1 MNIEF
6 FFAASS
12 IADTARETAEKFGL
26 NLPQFIAQV
35 ISFLIVAA
43 LLYKFAYKPI
53 LLMLEERRKRIAE
66 SLENAEKIK
75 IELAKTEVARQEI
88 LAKAN
93 SEANKLIEEA
103 RAVASKLQ
111 EAEARKAIATAE
123 QIIKK
128 AQEAALAD
136 RIKMMN
142 ELRKEI
148 GRLVVQTTAKVS
160 GKILTTEEH
169 RLLIEE
175 ANKNLIPQ

>member
-6 FFAASS
+6 FFAEGSFTD
-12 IADTARETAEKFGL
+12 IARETALKFGL

-53 LLMLEERRKRIAE
+53 LLMLDERRKRIAE

-75 IELAKTEVARQEI
+75 AELAKTEVARQEI

-93 SEANKLIEEA
+93 LEANTLIEEA
-103 RAVASKLQ
+103 RAAASKLQ
-111 EAEARKAIATAE
+111 EAKARKAIAMAE

-148 GRLVVQTTAKVS
+148 GRLVVETTAKVS
-160 GKILTTEEH
+160 GKILTPEEH
-169 RLLIEE
+169 RMLIEE
-175 ANKNLIPQ
+175 ANKNLISK

>member
-6 FFAASS
+6 FFAEGSLTD
-12 IADTARETAEKFGL
+12 IARETALKFGL

-53 LLMLEERRKRIAE
+53 LLMLEERKKRIAE

-75 IELAKTEVARQEI
+75 VELAKTESARQEI

-103 RAVASKLQ
+103 RTVASKLQ

-136 RIKMMN
+136 RMKMMN

-160 GKILTTEEH
+160 GKILTPEEH
-169 RLLIEE
+169 RMLIEE
-175 ANKNLIPQ
+175 ANKNLIQQ

>member
-1 MNIEF
+1 
-6 FFAASS
+6 
-12 IADTARETAEKFGL
+12 
-26 NLPQFIAQV
+26 
-35 ISFLIVAA
+35 
-43 LLYKFAYKPI
+43 
-53 LLMLEERRKRIAE
+53 MLEERRKRIAE

>member
-1 MNIEF
+1 MNIEL
-6 FFAASS
+6 FFAAGSLV
-12 IADTARETAEKFGL
+12 DTTRETALKFGL

-53 LLMLEERRKRIAE
+53 LLMLDERRKRIAE

-75 IELAKTEVARQEI
+75 AELAKTEAARQEI

-103 RAVASKLQ
+103 RASAAKLQ
-111 EAEARKAIATAE
+111 EAEARKAIVMAE

-136 RIKMMN
+136 RIKMMS

-148 GRLVVQTTAKVS
+148 GRLVVETTAKVS
-160 GKILTTEEH
+160 GKILTPEEH
-169 RLLIEE
+169 RMLIEK
-175 ANKNLIPQ
+175 ANKNLISQ